1 MITPAQMILEEIT
14 PQCDVVKGSW
24 IFSQNADK
32 EATGLGLVLQKT
44 ELVIDV
50 YLFNLNLKIEFVQD
64 ELNQYVSKNLI
75 EDTEDFHLPET
86 EIQKNRFY
94 GYHLTHAIKNESTD
108 LDLKSLDMVQ
118 LNQINLHTAIDDLWA
133 YTQLDDEKVNS
144 ILDLY
149 EGRIFSQIDHRPK
162 KL

>member
-14 PQCDVVKGSW
+14 PQCDVAKGSW

-94 GYHLTHAIKNESTD
+94 GYHLTP
-108 LDLKSLDMVQ
+108 
-118 LNQINLHTAIDDLWA
+118 AIDDLWA